1 MLEAMIFIFI
11 FSSVFLFFS
20 QGFPFFAELLRKT
33 QAKKVARTTKQLD
46 AMFIDIKPEKLF
58 LYNIISPMALGLVC
72 LLSTRNFIVTFA
84 GVGIGLFIPTF
95 VINTMKA
102 RRKQRMQDQ
111 LIDALM
117 ILSSSLKGGLSLLQ
131 AIEVLVEES
140 NPPLSQ
146 EFGWVLRE
154 NKMGVS
160 LEESLKR
167 LNERVEIEEVKL
179 MTNSILVSR
188 ETGGDLTKV
197 LSRLSTTIRDNRK
210 LKDTIRTLTLQGRL
224 QGLIMSVLP
233 FFFVA
238 AVISF
243 NRNHFDIMF
252 ESEEGRKLIF
262 LAIGMQ
268 TVGLILIQ
276 KFSRAK
282 F

>member
-1 MLEAMIFIFI
+1 MGL
-11 FSSVFLFFS
+11 
-20 QGFPFFAELLRKT
+20 G
-33 QAKKVARTTKQLD
+33 
-46 AMFIDIKPEKLF
+46 LF
-58 LYNIISPMALGLVC
+58 L
-72 LLSTRNFIVTFA
+72 
-84 GVGIGLFIPTF
+84 PTF
-95 VINTMKA
+95 IINTMKA
-102 RRKQRMQDQ
+102 QRKQRMQSQ
-111 LIDALM
+111 LVDALM

-146 EFGWVLRE
+146 EFGLVLRE

-167 LNERVEIEEVKL
+167 LNERVEIEEVRL
-179 MTNSILVSR
+179 LTNSILVSR

-224 QGLIMSVLP
+224 QGFIMSVLP
-233 FFFVA
+233 FFFVT

-252 ESEEGRKLIF
+252 ESEEGRTLIF
-262 LAIGMQ
+262 LAVGMQ
-268 TVGLILIQ
+268 AVGLILIQ
-276 KFSRAK
+276 RFSKAK

>member
-11 FSSVFLFFS
+11 FSSVLLFFS

-160 LEESLKR
+160 LEESLRR
-167 LNERVEIEEVKL
+167 LNDRLGIEEVKL
-179 MTNSILVSR
+179 LTNSILVSR

-210 LKDTIRTLTLQGRL
+210 LKDTIRTLTLQGKM
-224 QGLIMSVLP
+224 QGFIMSVLP
-233 FFFVA
+233 FFFVG

-252 ESEEGRKLIF
+252 ESEEGRMLIF
-262 LAIGMQ
+262 LAVGLQ
-268 TVGLILIQ
+268 AVGLILIQ
-276 KFSRAK
+276 KFSKAK

>member
-1 MLEAMIFIFI
+1 MLEVTIFLFV
-11 FSSVFLFFS
+11 FSVMLLFFS
-20 QGFPFFAELLRKT
+20 QGFPFVAEIWRKM
-33 QAKKVARTTKQLD
+33 QEKKVARTTKQLD
-46 AMFIDIKPEKLF
+46 AMFINIKPEKLF
-58 LYNIISPMALGLVC
+58 LYNTVSPLVLGSLC
-72 LLSTRNFIVTFA
+72 FLLTRNFIVTFV
-84 GVGIGLFIPTF
+84 GVGLGLFLPTF

-102 RRKQRMQDQ
+102 RRKSRLEGQ
-111 LIDALM
+111 LVDSLM

-146 EFGWVLRE
+146 EFGLVLRE

-167 LNERVEIEEVKL
+167 LNDRLEIEEVNL
-179 MTNSILVSR
+179 MTNCILVSR

-224 QGLIMSVLP
+224 QGFIMSVLP
-233 FFFVA
+233 FFFIG
-238 AVISF
+238 AVVSF

-252 ESEEGRKLIF
+252 ETEQGRMLIF
-262 LAIGMQ
+262 VGAGLQTIGLL
-268 TVGLILIQ
+268 LINT
-276 KFSRAK
+276 FSKAK

>member
-1 MLEAMIFIFI
+1 MLELTIFIFI
-11 FSSVFLFFS
+11 FSIVILFFS
-20 QGFPFFAELLRKT
+20 QGFPYITQLLRRM
-33 QAKKVARTTKQLD
+33 QEKKVARTTKQLD
-46 AMFIDIKPEKLF
+46 AMFIEIKSEKLF
-58 LYNIISPMALGLVC
+58 LYNTVSPVVLGALC
-72 LLSTRNFIVTFA
+72 FLLTRNFIVTFA
-84 GVGIGLFIPTF
+84 GVGIGLFLPPL
-95 VINTMKA
+95 VIKTMKA
-102 RRKQRMQDQ
+102 RRKQRLEGQ
-111 LIDALM
+111 LVDALM

-146 EFGWVLRE
+146 EFGLVLRE
-154 NKMGVS
+154 NKMGVG

-167 LNERVEIEEVKL
+167 LNDRLQIEEVNL

-224 QGLIMSVLP
+224 QGAIMSVLP
-233 FFFVA
+233 FFFVG
-238 AVISF
+238 AVASF

-252 ESEEGRKLIF
+252 ETEQGRLLIF
-262 LAIGMQ
+262 IA
-268 TVGLILIQ
+268 VGLQVVGLLLIN
-276 KFSRAK
+276 KFSKAN

>member
-1 MLEAMIFIFI
+1 MLEIMIFLFV
-11 FSSVFLFFS
+11 FSLVLLFFS
-20 QGFPFFAELLRKT
+20 QGFPLIAELLRKA
-33 QAKKVARTTKQLD
+33 QEKKVSRATKQLD
-46 AMFIDIKPEKLF
+46 TMFIDIKQEKLF
-58 LYNIISPMALGLVC
+58 LYNTVSPMALGLAC
-72 LLSTRNFIVTFA
+72 FILTRNFIVTFA
-84 GVGIGLFIPTF
+84 GMGVGLFLPTF
-95 VINTMKA
+95 IINTMKA
-102 RRKQRMQDQ
+102 RRKQRMQSQ
-111 LIDALM
+111 LVDGLM

-146 EFGWVLRE
+146 EFGLVLRE

-167 LNERVEIEEVKL
+167 LNERVDIEEVKL

-262 LAIGMQ
+262 LAVGLQ

>member
-1 MLEAMIFIFI
+1 MIFLFV
-11 FSSVFLFFS
+11 FSSAVLFFS
-20 QGFPFFAELLRKT
+20 QGFPFIAQLMRKM
-33 QAKKVARTTKQLD
+33 QEKKVARSTRQLD
-46 AMFIDIKPEKLF
+46 DMFIDVKSEKLF
-58 LYNIISPMALGLVC
+58 LYNTVSPLVLGLVC
-72 LLSTRNFIVTFA
+72 FLLSRNFIVTFV
-84 GVGIGLFIPTF
+84 GVGIGLFLPTF
-95 VINTMKA
+95 AINTMKS
-102 RRKQRMQDQ
+102 RRKTRLQAQ

-146 EFGWVLRE
+146 EFGLVLRE

-167 LNERVEIEEVKL
+167 LNNRLGIEEVKL

-224 QGLIMSVLP
+224 QGFIMSVLP
-233 FFFVA
+233 FFFVG
-238 AVISF
+238 AVVSF
-243 NRNHFDIMF
+243 NRDHFDIMF
-252 ESEEGRKLIF
+252 ETEQGRMLIF
-262 LAIGMQ
+262 IA
-268 TVGLILIQ
+268 VGLQVVGLLLIQ
-276 KFSRAK
+276 KFSKAK

>member
-1 MLEAMIFIFI
+1 MLEIMIFLFV
-11 FSSVFLFFS
+11 FSLVLLFFS
-20 QGFPFFAELLRKT
+20 QGFPLIAELLRKI
-33 QAKKVARTTKQLD
+33 QEKKVSRATKQLD
-46 AMFIDIKPEKLF
+46 TMFIDIKPEKLF
-58 LYNIISPMALGLVC
+58 LYNTVSPMALGLAC
-72 LLSTRNFIVTFA
+72 FILTRNFIVTFA
-84 GVGIGLFIPTF
+84 GMGLGLFLPTF
-95 VINTMKA
+95 IINTMKA
-102 RRKQRMQDQ
+102 QRKQRMQSQ
-111 LIDALM
+111 LVDALM

>member
-1 MLEAMIFIFI
+1 MLEVTIFLFV
-11 FSSVFLFFS
+11 FSVMLLFFS
-20 QGFPFFAELLRKT
+20 QGFPFVAEIWRKM
-33 QAKKVARTTKQLD
+33 QEKKVARTTKQLD
-46 AMFIDIKPEKLF
+46 AMFINIKPEKLF
-58 LYNIISPMALGLVC
+58 LYNTVSPLVLGSLC
-72 LLSTRNFIVTFA
+72 FLLTRNFIVTFV
-84 GVGIGLFIPTF
+84 GVGLGLFLPTF

-102 RRKQRMQDQ
+102 RRKSRLEGQ
-111 LIDALM
+111 LVDSLM

-146 EFGWVLRE
+146 EFGLVLRE

-167 LNERVEIEEVKL
+167 LNDRLEIEEVNL
-179 MTNSILVSR
+179 MTNCILVSR

-224 QGLIMSVLP
+224 QGFIMSVLP
-233 FFFVA
+233 FFFIG
-238 AVISF
+238 AVVSF

-252 ESEEGRKLIF
+252 ETEQGRMLIF
-262 LAIGMQ
+262 VGAGLQTIGLL
-268 TVGLILIQ
+268 LIN
-276 KFSRAK
+276 KFSKAK

>member
-1 MLEAMIFIFI
+1 MLEVTIFLFV
-11 FSSVFLFFS
+11 FCVVFLFFS
-20 QGFPFFAELLRKT
+20 QSFPLIAKKLRKM
-33 QAKKVARTTKQLD
+33 QEKKVARTTKQLD

-58 LYNIISPMALGLVC
+58 MYNTVSPLALGSLC
-72 LLSTRNFIVTFA
+72 FLLTRNFIVTFI
-84 GVGIGLFIPTF
+84 GVGIGLFLPSFAIK
-95 VINTMKA
+95 TMKA
-102 RRKQRMQDQ
+102 RRKSRLQGQ

-146 EFGWVLRE
+146 EFGLVLRE

-167 LNERVEIEEVKL
+167 LNDRLDIEEVKL

-210 LKDTIRTLTLQGRL
+210 LRDTIRTLTLQGRL
-224 QGLIMSVLP
+224 QGLIMSILP
-233 FFFVA
+233 FFFIG
-238 AVISF
+238 AVVSF

-252 ESEEGRKLIF
+252 ESEQGRMLIF
-262 LAIGMQ
+262 VGAGLQ
-268 TVGLILIQ
+268 TLGLFLIN
-276 KFSRAK
+276 KFSKAK